1 MGSLNRFRALAMAL
15 VAAVLVAMAA
25 AGVAGAITRHVM
37 LARLQTRAGQDLR
50 LRQALL
56 TSEIARFR
64 LLPRALADD
73 RDLVAA
79 TPVPGHTPAP
89 AAQAALNRK
98 LEALAQEFGA
108 AAIYVIDR
116 QGMAFGAS
124 NWRQPH
130 SFIGRDYT
138 FRPYFQQALQTGQ
151 AQQFALGTASHRP
164 GLYLATR
171 AAGGAAVVVVK
182 LEFDG
187 IESAWRRAGGITYV
201 TDRAGVIL
209 VASRPAWRFA
219 ATTPLDPGL
228 ARVERLSLGV
238 AALPTAPFALARDGM
253 VVPAGTDTPHLAVA
267 TAPDAA
273 GWQVNLAL
281 PLAGAVYPAV
291 RVAQAITAL
300 IVLLIGAVAAAL
312 VERARQRRRRTAQ
325 LESAVAQATAELRS
339 EIHERAAAE
348 ARAATL
354 REGLRQANRL
364 ATLGQV
370 TASVAHETAQPV
382 AAIRNYAASATL
394 LLNRGESAEVAH
406 NLAAITR
413 LADRIG
419 AVTEH
424 LRGFARKG
432 SRGDGAVP
440 LAEAIDGAR
449 LILKEQLGRV
459 ALSLPAPDPAW
470 QVRAEKTRL
479 EQVLVIVL
487 QNAIEALAG
496 TAAPAIRL
504 DIRRDGAMVDVDIA
518 DNGPGLAP
526 DIAARLFTPF
536 ATSRPMGLG
545 LGLVIAK
552 DIMEEFGGSLV
563 HVSSPAGA
571 CFRLSLAVAE

>member
-1 MGSLNRFRALAMAL
+1 MSSLRRFWAL
-15 VAAVLVAMAA
+15 AAVLLLALGAA
-25 AGVAGAITRHVM
+25 ALAGAIARQVM
-37 LARLQTRAGQDLR
+37 LARVETQGRQDLR

-56 TSEIARFR
+56 ASEIARFR

-79 TPVPGHTPAP
+79 AQTPAP
-89 AAQAALNRK
+89 AARAALNRK
-98 LEALAQEFGA
+98 LEALAREFGA

-116 QGMAFGAS
+116 GGFAFGAS
-124 NWRQPH
+124 NWRQAQ
-130 SFIGRDYT
+130 SFIGRDYN
-138 FRPYFQQALQTGQ
+138 FRPYFRQALQSGQ
-151 AQQFALGTASHRP
+151 AQQFALGTASHKA

-187 IESAWRRAGGITYV
+187 IESAWRAAPGITFV
-201 TDRAGVIL
+201 TDPQGVVL
-209 VASRPAWRFA
+209 VASRPDWRFA
-219 ATTPLDPGL
+219 ATAPLAPPVRQ
-228 ARVERLSLGV
+228 AEQQSLGV
-238 AALPTAPFALARDGM
+238 PALPPPPFARPSAGLL
-253 VVPAGTDTPHLAVA
+253 VPVGTATPHLLVQSAR
-267 TAPDAA
+267 DAA
-273 GWQVNLAL
+273 GWRLNLAL
-281 PLAGAVYPAV
+281 PLAGTVDPAV
-291 RVAQAITAL
+291 RVAQGTTAL
-300 IVLLIGAVAAAL
+300 IVLLLCAVAAAL

-339 EIHERAAAE
+339 EIQERTAAE

-382 AAIRNYAASATL
+382 AAIRNYAASAAL
-394 LLNRGESAEVAH
+394 LLDRGESAEARE

-419 AVTEH
+419 AITQH

-432 SRGDGAVP
+432 SRGESAIV
-440 LAEAIDGAR
+440 LAEALDGAR
-449 LILKEQLGRV
+449 LILKEQLSRV
-459 ALSLPAPDPAW
+459 SLALPPLDPALR
-470 QVRAEKTRL
+470 VRAEKTRL
-479 EQVLVIVL
+479 EQVLVIIL

-496 TAAPAIRL
+496 VPDAAITIAVAETPTTL
-504 DIRRDGAMVDVDIA
+504 DLTIA
-518 DNGPGLAP
+518 DNGPGLDP
-526 DIAARLFTPF
+526 EIAARLFTPF

-552 DIMEEFGGSLV
+552 DIVEEFSGSLV
-563 HVSSPAGA
+563 LVPSAQGA
-571 CFRLSLAVAE
+571 AFRVTLVRAA

>member
-1 MGSLNRFRALAMAL
+1 M
-15 VAAVLVAMAA
+15 
-25 AGVAGAITRHVM
+25 
-37 LARLQTRAGQDLR
+37 
-50 LRQALL
+50 
-56 TSEIARFR
+56 
-64 LLPRALADD
+64 
-73 RDLVAA
+73 AA

-187 IESAWRRAGGITYV
+187 IESAWHRAGGITYV

-273 GWQVNLAL
+273 GWRVNLAL
-281 PLAGAVYPAV
+281 PLAGAARLPDTHARHDPGSDPASSE
-291 RVAQAITAL
+291 RVQAMLDHFEQAL
-300 IVLLIGAVAAAL
+300 LAVGFLDPRHPKKL
-312 VERARQRRRRTAQ
+312 VPRMRQMWTR
-325 LESAVAQATAELRS
+325 
-339 EIHERAAAE
+339 
-348 ARAATL
+348 
-354 REGLRQANRL
+354 NRL
-364 ATLGQV
+364 SADEVDMVRGLC
-370 TASVAHETAQPV
+370 TAM
-382 AAIRNYAASATL
+382 IRSA
-394 LLNRGESAEVAH
+394 
-406 NLAAITR
+406 
-413 LADRIG
+413 
-419 AVTEH
+419 
-424 LRGFARKG
+424 
-432 SRGDGAVP
+432 
-440 LAEAIDGAR
+440 
-449 LILKEQLGRV
+449 GR
-459 ALSLPAPDPAW
+459 PAPDDAQSP
-470 QVRAEKTRL
+470 RTL
-479 EQVLVIVL
+479 
-487 QNAIEALAG
+487 
-496 TAAPAIRL
+496 L
-504 DIRRDGAMVDVDIA
+504 DEHAQA
-518 DNGPGLAP
+518 SGP
-526 DIAARLFTPF
+526 DH
-536 ATSRPMGLG
+536 
-545 LGLVIAK
+545 
-552 DIMEEFGGSLV
+552 
-563 HVSSPAGA
+563 HV
-571 CFRLSLAVAE
+571 